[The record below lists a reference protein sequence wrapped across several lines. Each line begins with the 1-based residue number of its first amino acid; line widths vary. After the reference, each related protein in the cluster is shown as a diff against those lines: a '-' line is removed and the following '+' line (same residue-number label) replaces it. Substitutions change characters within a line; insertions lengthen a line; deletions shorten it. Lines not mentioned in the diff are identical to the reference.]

1 MKTFRE
7 HLNEEITIGA
17 LASGGIDIERDA
29 VRDEVNGILAGIAA
43 RPCVTPYASL
53 NKVRKALAYFHI
65 HLPKKVYLEGRH
77 GIEVWEVN
85 QFGNKM
91 GFTDTG
97 EWINQVPA
105 KYYLFFHYHLVGSM
119 YYLQAKIVDD
129 KELESKIGAAESMVA
144 EETLE
149 EAIRHST
156 SHKVV
161 HADSKKIVAQ
171 GSKKEMMKKMK
182 ELNSK
187 NPRSHFLG
195 NSPSKKVGD
204 VFGEETDAAV
214 RQAVAKAAAPKEKAH
229 TVLDDC
235 DCSQGDSPST
245 QSAIKVMMKKQ
256 VEEGIVTGPRS
267 YKGSPDRKRKA
278 VQMALG
284 RKHKDHPDWN
294 PRTNPQ
300 YSALKLGRKLQKQG
314 VTEEEQIDEVSLGKL
329 VRYKRGAE
337 KSHGDATWETKFTKS
352 MGDDPSPSKALAR
365 KREKGIAL
373 ADKKMKGKAKVNA
386 SMPKN
391 AYMEETQID
400 EISKELANK
409 YRKKAHASYT
419 YAAGKREDDRFHER
433 GGKDM
438 TDVFGKP
445 KFKDRPESEKAK
457 DEKTIGKRLKGLTMA
472 HKRLKEEKIDEV
484 SAGLAS
490 RAAHHAYVKSDKMKK
505 DAQKEPDMYSYVQA
519 FHKGE
524 KKNKQGIKFA
534 KYAANKMEEDK
545 DPCWKGYEM
554 VGMKKKGGRQ
564 VPNCVPVKEEQIDEV
579 SKKTLRSY
587 LAKKKDRNKD
597 YATPE
602 SFRKGMLSP
611 NLAKDK
617 IKGKNVKVHAK
628 EETQIDELKQA
639 TLKAYKSAA
648 KADRNVSKEVV
659 RKGLDTEG
667 KFKHAIKKRKKGLER
682 VSDRLEEK
690 APPGAKFE
698 RMVKHIKKGYS
709 KDGLTAKEKSIAYA
723 TAWKAKKREENK

>member
-1 MKTFRE
+1 
-7 HLNEEITIGA
+7 
-17 LASGGIDIERDA
+17 
-29 VRDEVNGILAGIAA
+29 
-43 RPCVTPYASL
+43 
-53 NKVRKALAYFHI
+53 
-65 HLPKKVYLEGRH
+65 
-77 GIEVWEVN
+77 
-85 QFGNKM
+85 
-91 GFTDTG
+91 
-97 EWINQVPA
+97 
-105 KYYLFFHYHLVGSM
+105 
-119 YYLQAKIVDD
+119 VDD
-129 KELESKIGAAESMVA
+129 KELESKIGAAETMVA
-144 EETLE
+144 
-149 EAIRHST
+149 
-156 SHKVV
+156 
-161 HADSKKIVAQ
+161 
-171 GSKKEMMKKMK
+171 
-182 ELNSK
+182 
-187 NPRSHFLG
+187 
-195 NSPSKKVGD
+195 
-204 VFGEETDAAV
+204 EETDAAV

-300 YSALKLGRKLQKQG
+300 HSALKLGRKLQKQG

-391 AYMEETQID
+391 AYMEE
-400 EISKELANK
+400 
-409 YRKKAHASYT
+409 
-419 YAAGKREDDRFHER
+419 
-433 GGKDM
+433 
-438 TDVFGKP
+438 
-445 KFKDRPESEKAK
+445 
-457 DEKTIGKRLKGLTMA
+457 
-472 HKRLKEEKIDEV
+472 
-484 SAGLAS
+484 
-490 RAAHHAYVKSDKMKK
+490 
-505 DAQKEPDMYSYVQA
+505 
-519 FHKGE
+519 
-524 KKNKQGIKFA
+524 
-534 KYAANKMEEDK
+534 DK
-545 DPCWKGYEM
+545 DPCWKGYEQY
-554 VGMKKKGGRQ
+554 GMKKKGGRK

>member
-245 QSAIKVMMKKQ
+245 QSDHTIL
-256 VEEGIVTGPRS
+256 
-267 YKGSPDRKRKA
+267 Y
-278 VQMALG
+278 MA
-284 RKHKDHPDWN
+284 
-294 PRTNPQ
+294 
-300 YSALKLGRKLQKQG
+300 A
-314 VTEEEQIDEVSLGKL
+314 
-329 VRYKRGAE
+329 
-337 KSHGDATWETKFTKS
+337 
-352 MGDDPSPSKALAR
+352 
-365 KREKGIAL
+365 
-373 ADKKMKGKAKVNA
+373 
-386 SMPKN
+386 
-391 AYMEETQID
+391 
-400 EISKELANK
+400 
-409 YRKKAHASYT
+409 
-419 YAAGKREDDRFHER
+419 
-433 GGKDM
+433 
-438 TDVFGKP
+438 
-445 KFKDRPESEKAK
+445 
-457 DEKTIGKRLKGLTMA
+457 
-472 HKRLKEEKIDEV
+472 
-484 SAGLAS
+484 
-490 RAAHHAYVKSDKMKK
+490 
-505 DAQKEPDMYSYVQA
+505 
-519 FHKGE
+519 
-524 KKNKQGIKFA
+524 
-534 KYAANKMEEDK
+534 
-545 DPCWKGYEM
+545 
-554 VGMKKKGGRQ
+554 
-564 VPNCVPVKEEQIDEV
+564 
-579 SKKTLRSY
+579 
-587 LAKKKDRNKD
+587 
-597 YATPE
+597 
-602 SFRKGMLSP
+602 
-611 NLAKDK
+611 
-617 IKGKNVKVHAK
+617 
-628 EETQIDELKQA
+628 
-639 TLKAYKSAA
+639 
-648 KADRNVSKEVV
+648 
-659 RKGLDTEG
+659 
-667 KFKHAIKKRKKGLER
+667 
-682 VSDRLEEK
+682 
-690 APPGAKFE
+690 
-698 RMVKHIKKGYS
+698 
-709 KDGLTAKEKSIAYA
+709 
-723 TAWKAKKREENK
+723 

>member
-7 HLNEEITIGA
+7 HLNEEVAIGA

-85 QFGNKM
+85 QFGTKM
-91 GFTDTG
+91 GVTDTG

-144 EETLE
+144 EET
-149 EAIRHST
+149 
-156 SHKVV
+156 
-161 HADSKKIVAQ
+161 
-171 GSKKEMMKKMK
+171 
-182 ELNSK
+182 
-187 NPRSHFLG
+187 
-195 NSPSKKVGD
+195 
-204 VFGEETDAAV
+204 DAAV

-256 VEEGIVTGPRS
+256 
-267 YKGSPDRKRKA
+267 
-278 VQMALG
+278 
-284 RKHKDHPDWN
+284 
-294 PRTNPQ
+294 
-300 YSALKLGRKLQKQG
+300 
-314 VTEEEQIDEVSLGKL
+314 IDEVSLGKL
-329 VRYKRGAE
+329 VRYKN
-337 KSHGDATWETKFTKS
+337 
-352 MGDDPSPSKALAR
+352 KAGEG
-365 KREKGIAL
+365 REKGVAL

-400 EISKELANK
+400 E
-409 YRKKAHASYT
+409 
-419 YAAGKREDDRFHER
+419 
-433 GGKDM
+433 
-438 TDVFGKP
+438 
-445 KFKDRPESEKAK
+445 
-457 DEKTIGKRLKGLTMA
+457 
-472 HKRLKEEKIDEV
+472 V

-490 RAAHHAYVKSDKMKK
+490 RAAHSAYVKSDKMKK
-505 DAQKEPDMYSYVQA
+505 DAQKEPDMHSYVQA

-554 VGMKKKGGRQ
+554 VGMKKKGGRK
-564 VPNCVPVKEEQIDEV
+564 VPNCVPVKEEQIDEL
-579 SKKTLRSY
+579 SK
-587 LAKKKDRNKD
+587 
-597 YATPE
+597 E
-602 SFRKGMLSP
+602 
-611 NLAKDK
+611 K
-617 IKGKNVKVHAK
+617 IKHYQDTVRKNVWSTPHKKLENRQRGMELSFKRLAK

-723 TAWKAKKREENK
+723 TAWKAKKREESE

>member
-256 VEEGIVTGPRS
+256 IDEDDSTKAIQKIVAKNKIKDVVRSGKKKSQAWYDKMTKRANQKEEVE
-267 YKGSPDRKRKA
+267 
-278 VQMALG
+278 L
-284 RKHKDHPDWN
+284 
-294 PRTNPQ
+294 
-300 YSALKLGRKLQKQG
+300 
-314 VTEEEQIDEVSLGKL
+314 DEVSLGKL

-400 EISKELANK
+400 EISKELANR
-409 YRKKAHASYT
+409 YRKRAHASYT

-433 GGKDM
+433 AGKDM

-709 KDGLTAKEKSIAYA
+709 KDGLSAKEKSIAYA
-723 TAWKAKKREENK
+723 TAWKAKKREESE